1 MTRYDFSSLFGK
13 VWEKSM
19 TMTNV
24 IAGFRCTGIY
34 PFDRNALALLS
45 SSSVVSKR
53 TSLSEKTGLNFIP
66 LFTPAR
72 KDRSADCVV
81 SSCFTG
87 DIGTEDGAN
96 NPGNTSCDTEDSS
109 QNSRSPTPLNV
120 KQKLSFDGDTQL
132 KRQTVLTRTLST
144 VSNIHIK
151 HPAIDKNKTGRVL
164 TSVENLKVIEEKERE
179 KKEKR
184 STKNRE
190 REKTQGKNGSCRKK
204 EVSFEGKK
212 ATH

>member
-1 MTRYDFSSLFGK
+1 M
-13 VWEKSM
+13 
-19 TMTNV
+19 
-24 IAGFRCTGIY
+24 
-34 PFDRNALALLS
+34 
-45 SSSVVSKR
+45 
-53 TSLSEKTGLNFIP
+53 SEKTGLNFIP

-151 HPAIDKNKTGRVL
+151 YPAIDKNKTGRVL
-164 TSVENLKVIEEKERE
+164 TSVENLKVIEKKERERKEKLVKREALRIERE
-179 KKEKR
+179 KKRKEKM
-184 STKNRE
+184 E
-190 REKTQGKNGSCRKK
+190 AA
-204 EVSFEGKK
+204 GKK
-212 ATH
+212 KSVLKKKSNPLIF